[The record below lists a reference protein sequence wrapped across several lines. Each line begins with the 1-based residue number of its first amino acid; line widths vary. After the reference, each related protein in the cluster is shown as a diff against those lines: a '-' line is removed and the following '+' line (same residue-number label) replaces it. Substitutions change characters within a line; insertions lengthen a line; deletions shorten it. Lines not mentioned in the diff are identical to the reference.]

1 MQKLFDVT
9 NTIVRLFRNGFI
21 VHSEYQSNVKLK
33 SKPKPEE
40 SIAERT
46 KLKRQMLD
54 EIPKKEK
61 TISLKIFR
69 HYFDYISPTDMYMA
83 LHGSKKLG
91 RK

>member
-1 MQKLFDVT
+1 M
-9 NTIVRLFRNGFI
+9 
-21 VHSEYQSNVKLK
+21 HSEYQSNVKLK

-61 TISLKIFR
+61 TICLKYLDITLT
-69 HYFDYISPTDMYMA
+69 I
-83 LHGSKKLG
+83 
-91 RK
+91 